1 MWQSVSNKTDVE
13 NNRRAK
19 ESRMHHHI
27 DLLKCLEL
35 YHPPKRD
42 STLGTP
48 SLALALKKSLMH
60 AFTSLI
66 SITLDT
72 SVSPK
77 EARCKRR
84 CCYKKEQTSFLL
96 SK

>member
-1 MWQSVSNKTDVE
+1 
-13 NNRRAK
+13 
-19 ESRMHHHI
+19 MHHHI
-27 DLLKCLEL
+27 VLLECLEL

-72 SVSPK
+72 PVHRKKPDAK
-77 EARCKRR
+77 KMLLQKRANVLFAL
-84 CCYKKEQTSFLL
+84 KIEQERV
-96 SK
+96 